1 MSYEFS
7 DILKLL
13 PHRHPFL
20 FVDKIVSVKLGE
32 SVHAQKNVSINE
44 DFFNGHFPNKPV
56 MPGEYLLFGWS

>member
-20 FVDKIVSVKLGE
+20 FVDKIVSVELGE
-32 SVHAQKNVSINE
+32 EHTCAK
-44 DFFNGHFPNKPV
+44 KRL
-56 MPGEYLLFGWS
+56 Y